1 MPFLPVLWW
10 CFQGPGASS
19 TDDCAPWQA
28 ASAVQRNFTV
38 ERRKGSYSAGEM
50 GITSASSALSVLI
63 KSRRIWKVLLATSPP
78 VAEPHFFWGGQCA
91 TLGASPTRIPTPFD
105 ISWLEIGYVSTWLE
119 KDIKHLWKSVCCQE
133 LLPPLRGV
141 GSVAQEVK
149 ISLLWWI
156 PSIEWRGVLCFMWC

>member
-1 MPFLPVLWW
+1 MTQYIIYVYIVTHFYAPCVCIPFLPVLWW

-78 VAEPHFFWGGQCA
+78 VAEPHFFGGAVCHPWSFSNKNPYTFWHQ
-91 TLGASPTRIPTPFD
+91 LVGN
-105 ISWLEIGYVSTWLE
+105 WIG
-119 KDIKHLWKSVCCQE
+119 IHLAWK
-133 LLPPLRGV
+133 GH
-141 GSVAQEVK
+141 
-149 ISLLWWI
+149 
-156 PSIEWRGVLCFMWC
+156 